1 MKLKYKRRTPL
12 YSHHFCSLMSP
23 HSLNASNKLR
33 HPVIIQTPAPANE
46 WRSVL
51 HYYLKGDAI
60 NGNNPLYET
69 ILYHILHHVETENP
83 SLRMAWVHWTTPTHP
98 VTRINGNNVDPL
110 FVQTYPTIRTIVD
123 ILGLYSVT
131 PSTQADEHL
140 PSKWGQFLKMRGSF
154 NMLNTREAAIVQANG
169 FHKLLGGSRSLANW
183 ETPLTITHSIF
194 MSCAAT
200 KTPTT
205 NSEQIVNLRR
215 QHKKI
220 NYFSLQLFL
229 ITEHFIR

>member
-1 MKLKYKRRTPL
+1 M
-12 YSHHFCSLMSP
+12 
-23 HSLNASNKLR
+23 
-33 HPVIIQTPAPANE
+33 
-46 WRSVL
+46 
-51 HYYLKGDAI
+51 
-60 NGNNPLYET
+60 ET
-69 ILYHILHHVETENP
+69 IRYTRPFYIIYCITLKQRILRLGWLGCIGQLPHIPWPEQ
-83 SLRMAWVHWTTPTHP
+83 MAIMWTPF
-98 VTRINGNNVDPL
+98 

-154 NMLNTREAAIVQANG
+154 NMLNTREAAIVQAND

-215 QHKKI
+215 QHKKM
-220 NYFSLQLFL
+220 NYFSLKLFL